1 MVPVLVAVTV
11 IVIVF
16 VAVTIIVFVAV
27 VTVPGMSS
35 GRPYIV
41 IVLGVRSGQW

>member
-11 IVIVF
+11 IV
-16 VAVTIIVFVAV
+16 IVFVAV

-41 IVLGVRSGQW
+41 IVLGVGSGQR